1 MKPLNIISGM
11 VEVFKTNV
19 ENQEQADFLIRH
31 IQHIFSDYQASFD
44 LEDCDNI
51 LCVKSGRG
59 FVDISGVVHVLRRF
73 GFSAEILPDEV
84 VPSEPVL
91 YN

>member
-1 MKPLNIISGM
+1 M

-19 ENQEQADFLIRH
+19 ENQEQANFLIGH
-31 IQHIFSDYQASFD
+31 IQHAFVGYRASFD

-51 LCVKSGRG
+51 LCVKSSED
-59 FVDISGVVHVLRRF
+59 FVDISGLIHLLRKF

-84 VPSEPVL
+84 TASEPIL